1 MMPFEI
7 MKVKWVGGG
16 ETCLK
21 RQEFAP
27 SLNRDPFGQAFSAGS
42 NLKG

>member
-1 MMPFEI
+1 MMPFGI
-7 MKVKWVGGG
+7 MKVKLAGGG

-21 RQEFAP
+21 RREFSP
-27 SLNRDPFGQAFSAGS
+27 SLNRDTFGQAFSTGS